1 MSRFSPAR
9 LKLVRLGL
17 TGAFALV
24 AARSAQLALAP
35 DPRLARLGERQYSSP
50 VELAPKRGR
59 VYDRRGNVLAQSVE
73 VESLYAEPRR
83 FQQLP
88 PEKRRTGIVRL
99 AKALGLS
106 ERHVAERLDSS
117 RGFVWLSR
125 RVEPAVA
132 RAVAALDLEGIGS
145 VKESKRFYPNVELAG
160 HVLGFS
166 GVDSEGL
173 EGLEREYD
181 GVLKSQAMRFE
192 RPRDARGRGYL
203 PGDGLFVATED
214 SGQELVLTIDQQIQY
229 LAEAALRKGVLNSKA
244 RAGFVIVQDPRT
256 GEILAMAGQPTYN
269 PNAFGKHRPD
279 EWRNRAVTDVFEPGS
294 TIKPL
299 LIAAA
304 LEAGAV
310 KPNDIFFCENGSL
323 DVADVTIRDSK
334 RDGWGWLDIP
344 KILAVS
350 SNIGMIKIGRL
361 LGKDAYYDALYSFG
375 FGAKTRI
382 DLPGEAVGLI
392 PSRKRWSSV
401 TLASASFG
409 HNIGV
414 TGLQLTSAISA
425 LANGGTLMRPYVVRR
440 LMGPGGEVIH
450 DVAPV
455 EVRQSVSPAVAAKV
469 TAMMEKVV
477 SPEGTGVRAA
487 IPDYRVAGKTGTT
500 QKVDPISG
508 GYGDERIASF
518 VGFVPASKPRLTILV
533 MVDEPK
539 TSVYGGVIAAPIF
552 REIAEGSLR
561 YLTVPPDGTGREVA
575 AGGGLEHEG
584 AAPVVVAEGS
594 LASRVLPSQKAELD
608 RKLAAVKKLA
618 AERAATA
625 SARIAEDA
633 PEGTVPDF
641 AGLSIRGALRVAEPR
656 RLELDVQGSGRALRQ
671 EPEPGTKAEPGAKV
685 KVWFAG
691 RDA

>member
-1 MSRFSPAR
+1 LSRFSPAR

-73 VESLYAEPRR
+73 VESLYAEPKR
-83 FQQLP
+83 FQQLS
-88 PEKRRTGIVRL
+88 PEKRRAGIVRL
-99 AKALGLS
+99 AKALGLP
-106 ERHVAERLDSS
+106 ERQIAERLDSS
-117 RGFVWLSR
+117 RGFVWLAR

-132 RAVAALDLEGIGS
+132 SAVAALDLEGIGS

-181 GVLKSQAMRFE
+181 SVLKSQAKRFE

-203 PGDGLFVATED
+203 PGDGFFVAAED
-214 SGQELVLTIDQQIQY
+214 SGQELILTLDQQIQY

-244 RAGFVIVQDPRT
+244 RGGFVIVQDPRT

-269 PNAFGKHRPD
+269 PNAFGKHRPE

-294 TIKPL
+294 TIKPV

-304 LEAGAV
+304 LESGAV
-310 KPNDIFFCENGSL
+310 KPHDIFFCENGSL

-375 FGAKTRI
+375 FGAKSGI
-382 DLPGEAVGLI
+382 DLPGEATGLI
-392 PSRKRWSSV
+392 PARKRWSSV

-409 HNIGV
+409 HNVGV

-425 LANGGTLMRPYVVRR
+425 IANGGTLMRPYVVRR
-440 LMGPGGEVIH
+440 LMGPGGQVIH

-455 EVRQSVSPAVAAKV
+455 EVRQSVSPATAAKV
-469 TAMMEKVV
+469 ASMMEKVV
-477 SPEGTGVRAA
+477 SSEGTGIRAA

-508 GYGDERIASF
+508 GYGDARIASF

-533 MVDEPK
+533 VIDEPK
-539 TSVYGGVIAAPIF
+539 TSVYGGEIAAPIF
-552 REIAEGSLR
+552 QEIAEGSLR
-561 YLTVPPDGTGREVA
+561 YMTVPADGSGRPISEEISGDHV
-575 AGGGLEHEG
+575 G
-584 AAPVVVAEGS
+584 EGS
-594 LASRVLPSQKAELD
+594 LASRLLPSQSAALD
-608 RKLAAVKKLA
+608 AKLAAVKKIA

-625 SARIAEDA
+625 MSRPVTMTAEDA
-633 PEGTVPDF
+633 PEGVVPDF

-656 RLELDVQGSGRALRQ
+656 RLELDVKGTGRALRQ

-685 KVWFAG
+685 TIWFEG
-691 RDA
+691 RGA

>member
-1 MSRFSPAR
+1 M
-9 LKLVRLGL
+9 KLVRFGL

-24 AARSAQLALAP
+24 AARSAQLAWAP

-59 VYDRRGNVLAQSVE
+59 IYDRRGNVLAQSVE
-73 VESLYAEPRR
+73 VESLYAEPKLFQKMTREQRR
-83 FQQLP
+83 A
-88 PEKRRTGIVRL
+88 GIVRL
-99 AKALGLS
+99 AKALGLP
-106 ERHVAERLDSS
+106 ERQITERLDSQ
-117 RGFVWLSR
+117 RGFVWLAR

-132 RAVAALDLEGIGS
+132 RAVAAIDLDGIGS

-181 GVLKSQAMRFE
+181 QVLRSQAKRFE

-203 PGDGLFVATED
+203 PGSEDGLFVAAEGD
-214 SGQELVLTIDQQIQY
+214 GQELILTLDQQIQY

-244 RAGFVIVQDPRT
+244 RGGFVIVQDPRT

-269 PNAFGKHRPD
+269 PNAFGKHRPE

-299 LIAAA
+299 VIAAA

-310 KPNDIFFCENGSL
+310 RPTDIFFCENGSL

-334 RDGWGWLDIP
+334 REGWGWLDVP

-375 FGAKTRI
+375 FGKKSGI

-392 PSRKRWSSV
+392 PARKRWSSV

-409 HNIGV
+409 HNVGV

-425 LANGGTLMRPYVVRR
+425 IANGGTLMKPYTVRR
-440 LMGPGGEVIH
+440 LMGAGGQVIH

-455 EVRQSVSPAVAAKV
+455 EVRQTVSAATAAKV

-477 SPEGTGVRAA
+477 SAEGTGIAAA
-487 IPDYRVAGKTGTT
+487 IPDYRVAGKTGTA

-508 GYGDERIASF
+508 GYSDERIASF

-533 MVDEPK
+533 VVDEPK
-539 TSVYGGVIAAPIF
+539 TSVYGGVVAAPIF

-561 YLTVPPDGTGREVA
+561 YLTVPPDG
-575 AGGGLEHEG
+575 AGHTLAVGTVGDDTVG
-584 AAPVVVAEGS
+584 EGS
-594 LASRVLPSQKAELD
+594 VATRVLPSQTAALD
-608 RKLAAVKKLA
+608 AKLAAVKKLA
-618 AERAATA
+618 ASRASVAA
-625 SARIAEDA
+625 AHIADDA

-656 RLELDVQGSGRALRQ
+656 RLEIEVKGSGRALRQ
-671 EPEPGTKAEPGAKV
+671 EPAPGVKAEPGAKV
-685 KVWFAG
+685 TVWFAG
-691 RDA
+691 RGDA

>member
-1 MSRFSPAR
+1 LSRFSPVR
-9 LKLVRLGL
+9 MKLVRLGL
-17 TGAFALV
+17 TGAFVLV
-24 AARSAQLALAP
+24 AARSAQLAWAP

-59 VYDRRGNVLAQSVE
+59 IYDRRGNVLAQSVE
-73 VESLYAEPRR
+73 VESLYAEPKLFQKMTREQRR
-83 FQQLP
+83 A
-88 PEKRRTGIVRL
+88 GVVRL
-99 AKALGLS
+99 AKALGLP
-106 ERHVAERLDSS
+106 ERQIAERLDSS
-117 RGFVWLSR
+117 RGFVWLAR

-132 RAVAALDLEGIGS
+132 RAVAALDLDGIGS

-166 GVDSEGL
+166 GVDSDGL
-173 EGLEREYD
+173 EGLEKEYD
-181 GVLKSQAMRFE
+181 GVLRSHAKKFE

-203 PGDGLFVATED
+203 PGDGFFVAAED
-214 SGQELVLTIDQQIQY
+214 DGQELILTMDQQIQY

-244 RAGFVIVQDPRT
+244 RGGFVIVQDPRT

-299 LIAAA
+299 VIAAA
-304 LEAGAV
+304 LEQGAIR
-310 KPNDIFFCENGSL
+310 PNDIFFCENGSL

-334 RDGWGWLDIP
+334 REGWGWLDVT
-344 KILAVS
+344 KILGVS

-361 LGKDAYYDALYSFG
+361 LGKDAYYDSLYAFG
-375 FGAKTRI
+375 FGKKSGI

-392 PSRKRWSSV
+392 PARKRWSSV

-409 HNIGV
+409 HNLGV

-425 LANGGTLMRPYVVRR
+425 IANGGTLMKPYTVRR
-440 LMGPGGEVIH
+440 LMGPGGQVIH

-455 EVRQSVSPAVAAKV
+455 EVRQAVSAATAAKV

-477 SPEGTGVRAA
+477 SEEGTGIAAA
-487 IPDYRVAGKTGTT
+487 IPDYRVAGKTGTA

-508 GYGDERIASF
+508 GYSDERIASF

-533 MVDEPK
+533 VIDEPK
-539 TSVYGGVIAAPIF
+539 TSVYGGVVAAPIF

-561 YLTVPPDGTGREVA
+561 YLTVPPDGAGRSIATTGTVA
-575 AGGGLEHEG
+575 DDTVG
-584 AAPVVVAEGS
+584 EGS
-594 LASRVLPSQKAELD
+594 LATRVLPSQTAALD
-608 RKLAAVKKLA
+608 AKLAAVKKLA
-618 AERAATA
+618 ASRAATA
-625 SARIAEDA
+625 SAKIAEDA
-633 PEGTVPDF
+633 PDGTVPDF

-656 RLELDVQGSGRALRQ
+656 RLELDVKGTGRALRQ
-671 EPEPGTKAEPGAKV
+671 EPAAGMKLEPGAKV
-685 KVWFAG
+685 TVWFEG
-691 RDA
+691 RGDA